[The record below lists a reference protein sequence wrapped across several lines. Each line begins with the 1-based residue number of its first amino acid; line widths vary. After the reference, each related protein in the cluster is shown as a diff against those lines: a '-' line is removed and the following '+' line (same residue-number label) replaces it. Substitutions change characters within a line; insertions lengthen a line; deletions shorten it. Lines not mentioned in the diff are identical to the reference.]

1 MRWFDERL
9 HHAWLNH
16 GYIQRFEITRVVYE
30 KKTEFQDLIIFDNP
44 AFGRVLALDGIIQTT
59 ERDEFAYHEMLAHV
73 PLFAHGNV
81 KTVLIVG
88 GGDGGVLREVLR
100 HDIDKATLVE
110 IDRAVIDVCREHMP
124 HLSGGAFEDGRV
136 HVVIA
141 DGVKFVAE
149 SGDTFDV
156 VIVDSTDPIGSGA
169 ALFTAEFYGNCKARL
184 APGGVL
190 VTQNGVPFFQPDE
203 VVETYRRLDPLFA
216 DATFYV
222 TAVPTYIGGLMTLG
236 WATDDASLRTLSE
249 AVIAKRV
256 AKARIETRYY
266 APAVH
271 LGAFALPP
279 FITALMAGD
288 GHSKTRP

>member
-9 HHAWLNH
+9 HQSLLDH
-16 GYIQRFEITRVVYE
+16 GYTQRFEVSRVVYE
-30 KKTEFQDLIIFDNP
+30 KKTEFQDLIIFDTP

-59 ERDEFAYHEMLAHV
+59 ERDEFTYHEMLAHV
-73 PLFAHGNV
+73 PIFAHGKV

-100 HDIDKATLVE
+100 HHIDKATLVD

-124 HLSGGAFEDGRV
+124 GLSGGAFEDGRTD
-136 HVVIA
+136 VVIA

-149 SGDTFDV
+149 NDAAFDV
-156 VIVDSTDPIGSGA
+156 VIIDSTDPKGPGA

-203 VVETYRRLDPLFA
+203 VVETYRRLKPLFA
-216 DATFYV
+216 DVGFYV

-236 WATDDASLRTLSE
+236 WATDDAGLRTLSE
-249 AVIAKRV
+249 AVIADRV
-256 AKARIETRYY
+256 AAAAIETRYY

-271 LGAFALPP
+271 RGAFALPP
-279 FITALMAGD
+279 YITALMAED
-288 GHSKTRP
+288 ARTKP

>member
-16 GYIQRFEITRVVYE
+16 GYTQRFEITRVVYQ

-73 PLFAHGNV
+73 PLFAHGKV

-110 IDRAVIDVCREHMP
+110 IDRAVIDSCREHMP
-124 HLSGGAFEDGRV
+124 RLGGGAFEDGRV

-141 DGVKFVAE
+141 DGVAFVAE

-203 VVETYRRLDPLFA
+203 VAESYRRLAPLFA

-249 AVIAKRV
+249 AVIARRV
-256 AKARIETRYY
+256 AKAGIETRYY
-266 APAVH
+266 APPVH

-288 GHSKTRP
+288 GHTRPGP

>member
-9 HHAWLNH
+9 HQTWLDH
-16 GYIQRFEITRVVYE
+16 GYTQRFEVTRVVYE
-30 KKTEFQDLIIFDNP
+30 KKTEFQDLIIFDTP

-59 ERDEFAYHEMLAHV
+59 ERDEFTYHEMLAHV
-73 PLFAHGNV
+73 PIFAHGNV
-81 KTVLIVG
+81 NTVLVVG

-100 HDIDKATLVE
+100 HDIEKATLVD

-124 HLSGGAFEDGRV
+124 QLSGGAFEDRRTRL
-136 HVVIA
+136 VIA

-149 SGDTFDV
+149 WDETFDV
-156 VIVDSTDPIGSGA
+156 IIVDSTDPIGPGA
-169 ALFTAEFYGNCKARL
+169 ELFRPEFYTNCKARL
-184 APGGVL
+184 TPGGVL

-203 VVETYRRLDPLFA
+203 VAETYRGLKPLFA

-249 AVIAKRV
+249 AVIAERV
-256 AKARIETRYY
+256 AAAGIETRYY
-266 APAVH
+266 APPVH
-271 LGAFALPP
+271 TGAFALPP
-279 FITALMAGD
+279 YVTALMAEG
-288 GHSKTRP
+288 GYTKP